1 MDDIYENVD
10 VYNANKNC
18 KVLIVFDVE
27 MITVMLSKKNIQP
40 IATELFIRGRKT
52 NISLFLIIKIYFAV
66 PKKIRLHS
74 TQ

>member
-27 MITVMLSKKNIQP
+27 MITVMLSKK
-40 IATELFIRGRKT
+40 KYST
-52 NISLFLIIKIYFAV
+52 NSNRIIY
-66 PKKIRLHS
+66 
-74 TQ
+74 